1 MWSSEDDKVIAV
13 ENALS
18 CNTLDGNYPSKYA
31 LPEINM
37 APENGWLDNYSFL
50 LGMAYF
56 QGRTVSFRE
65 CRCILEKDHFHI
77 IHEPPFV
84 LCNFPLLEPWVK
96 PRSTRHLLRD
106 DA

>member
-18 CNTLDGNYPSKYA
+18 CNTLDGNYPSGFIVRPKPRYIKYA

-65 CRCILEKDHFHI
+65 IFMYFGKGS
-77 IHEPPFV
+77 
-84 LCNFPLLEPWVK
+84 FPYH
-96 PRSTRHLLRD
+96 S
-106 DA
+106 